1 MEKKF
6 SNNEILEAVDFFLK
20 DKFEKNLSPKKKE
33 KVDPIPKDT
42 EEIILQAE
50 KYLKKN

>member
-6 SNNEILEAVDFFLK
+6 SNNEILEAVDYLLEENF
-20 DKFEKNLSPKKKE
+20 KKI
-33 KVDPIPKDT
+33 PIYKKSDHIPRDT

-50 KYLKKN
+50 KYLKKD